1 MFSNS
6 KKLCVLVTE
15 GDRQVVSVRLPAAA
29 VGWMETLMP
38 KHVLAK
44 IEEKNIDLAAIKQR
58 AKDSDLA
65 PQELFS
71 MVSGARTYRVS
82 LE

>member
-1 MFSNS
+1 MFKNSN
-6 KKLCVLVTE
+6 KLCVLVKE
-15 GDRQVVSVRLPAAA
+15 GDRQIVSVKLPAAA
-29 VGWMETLMP
+29 IGWMETLMP

-44 IEEKNIDLAAIKQR
+44 IEEKNIDLAAIKKR
-58 AKDSDLA
+58 AKDSNMM

-71 MVSGARTYRVS
+71 MDSGARTYRVS